1 MSARRRQ
8 RRGRCP
14 DCGQGDL
21 LLHGLA
27 RRPAPRHVK
36 GLRHRIAH
44 AAARALCEHRHVAAT
59 PCGLCLAAVHA
70 AMIRRDGRR
79 GRRDGL
85 LERAYVLACR
95 DGRVDEA
102 ATTLRDLIV
111 AAEVTP

>member
-1 MSARRRQ
+1 MSYYIVI
-8 RRGRCP
+8 G
-14 DCGQGDL
+14 DGQATCEDVALADL
-21 LLHGLA
+21 D
-27 RRPAPRHVK
+27 
-36 GLRHRIAH
+36 
-44 AAARALCEHRHVAAT
+44 
-59 PCGLCLAAVHA
+59 
-70 AMIRRDGRR
+70 MIRRDGRR